1 MQAVLQENRKGSS
14 VPMDATTTPSL
25 RRHNLDAV
33 LARAW
38 DDEAFTASDVIAAVG
53 LTRSTAID
61 VLDELTARGLLA
73 EMPNARAVGEY
84 SKGRP
89 ARRFAFRPDAGIV
102 VGVDAGRGHLSATVA
117 DLRGTTL
124 ATSRLAVDP
133 ELDSPERRRRAAETA
148 VAATLTRAHRSR
160 DDLVALCVGV
170 PAPVDRAGRS
180 PVHHD
185 GFWARMNPDFVD
197 TFAAWAPVVRI
208 ENDATL
214 AAVAEG
220 THGAAVG
227 CDDYVALLSGERFGA
242 GISVDGRLLRGAHGG
257 AGETV
262 AFDQVEGVGSAWG
275 LAPRCVEAARAA
287 LASGTLPPDSALH
300 DLDPEG
306 LDAKTV
312 LDLAAAGD
320 AGALA
325 AAREVGPALA
335 GVAAM
340 FGSLFDVERI
350 VVSGAIAAGAG
361 PIIAAALDAIP
372 DSLHLPAPRIIASTL
387 GADIVSIGAVTAA
400 VESARSRALDLD
412 AFALP
417 EDRARA

>member
-1 MQAVLQENRKGSS
+1 
-14 VPMDATTTPSL
+14 MDAMTTTPSL

-33 LARAW
+33 LARVW
-38 DDEAFTASDVIAAVG
+38 DADAFTASDVIAAVG

-61 VLDELTARGLLA
+61 VLDELTTRGLLA

-89 ARRFAFRPDAGIV
+89 ARRFAFRPEAGAV
-102 VGVDAGRGHLSATVA
+102 VGIDAGRGHLTATVA
-117 DLRGTTL
+117 DLRGATL
-124 ATSRLAVDP
+124 GTSRLRVDP
-133 ELDSPERRRRAAETA
+133 ELDSPERRRRAAEAT
-148 VAATLTRAHRSR
+148 VGAALTRARRSR
-160 DDLVALCVGV
+160 DDIVALCVGV

-227 CDDYVALLSGERFGA
+227 CDNYVALLSGERFGA

-275 LAPRCVEAARAA
+275 LAPRCVDAARTA
-287 LASGTLPPDSALH
+287 LASGTVPPDSALH
-300 DLDPEG
+300 GLDPES

-312 LDLAAAGD
+312 LDLAASGD
-320 AGALA
+320 AGALS

-361 PIIAAALDAIP
+361 PIIEAALDAIP
-372 DSLHLPAPRIIASTL
+372 DSLHLPPPQIVASTL
-387 GADIVSIGAVTAA
+387 GADIVSIGAVSAA

>member
-1 MQAVLQENRKGSS
+1 
-14 VPMDATTTPSL
+14 MDATTTTPSL

-38 DDEAFTASDVIAAVG
+38 DDGAFTASDVIAAVG

-61 VLDELTARGLLA
+61 VLDELTTRGLLT

-89 ARRFAFRPDAGIV
+89 ARRFAFRPDAGAV
-102 VGVDAGRGHLSATVA
+102 VGVDAGRAHVTATVA

-133 ELDSPERRRRAAETA
+133 ELDSPERRRRAAEAT
-148 VAATLTRAHRSR
+148 VDATLKRAHRSR
-160 DDLVALCVGV
+160 ADLVAVCVGV
-170 PAPVDRAGRS
+170 PAPVDRSGRS

-185 GFWARMNPDFVD
+185 GFWARMNPDFID
-197 TFAAWAPVVRI
+197 TFATWAPVVRV

-214 AAVAEG
+214 AAVAER

-227 CDDYVALLSGERFGA
+227 CTDFVALLAGERFGA

-262 AFDQVEGVGSAWG
+262 AFDRVEGVGSAWG
-275 LAPRCVEAARAA
+275 LAPRCVDAAREAV
-287 LASGTLPPDSALH
+287 ASGTVPADSALH
-300 DLDPEG
+300 GIDPDT
-306 LDAKTV
+306 LDAKAV

-325 AAREVGPALA
+325 AARSVGPALA
-335 GVAAM
+335 GVAAV
-340 FGSLFDVERI
+340 FGSLFDVQRV

-361 PIIAAALDAIP
+361 PIIEAAIAAIP
-372 DSLHLPAPRIIASTL
+372 DSLHLPPPQIVASTL
-387 GADIVSIGAVTAA
+387 GPDIVSIGAVTAA
-400 VESARSRALDLD
+400 VEAARAQALDLD
-412 AFALP
+412 VFALP

>member
-1 MQAVLQENRKGSS
+1 
-14 VPMDATTTPSL
+14 MDAMTTTPSL

-33 LARAW
+33 LTRVW
-38 DDEAFTASDVIAAVG
+38 DEDAFTASDVIAAVG

-89 ARRFAFRPDAGIV
+89 ARRFAFQPGAGTV
-102 VGVDAGRGHLSATVA
+102 VGVDAGRGHLTATVA

-124 ATSRLAVDP
+124 ATSRLTVDP
-133 ELDSPERRRRAAETA
+133 ELDSPERRRRAAEAT
-148 VAATLTRAHRSR
+148 VDATLKRARRSR
-160 DDLVALCVGV
+160 TDIVALCVGV

-180 PVHHD
+180 PIHHD
-185 GFWARMNPDFVD
+185 GFWARMNPGFVD
-197 TFAAWAPVVRI
+197 TFAAWAPAVRV

-214 AAVAEG
+214 AAVAER

-227 CDDYVALLSGERFGA
+227 CDDFVALLAGERFGA
-242 GISVDGRLLRGAHGG
+242 GISVDGHLLRGAHGG

-262 AFDQVEGVGSAWG
+262 AFDRVEGVGSAWG
-275 LAPRCVEAARAA
+275 LAPRCVDAARAA
-287 LASGTLPPDSALH
+287 LASGDLPEDSALH
-300 DLDPEG
+300 GLDPAT

-312 LDLAAAGD
+312 LDLAGAGD

-325 AAREVGPALA
+325 VAREVGPALA
-335 GVAAM
+335 GVAAT
-340 FGSLFDVERI
+340 FGSLFDVERV

-361 PIIAAALDAIP
+361 PIIAAAIEAFP
-372 DSLHLPAPRIIASTL
+372 DSLHLPAPRIVASTL
-387 GADIVSIGAVTAA
+387 GADIVSIGAVAAA
-400 VESARSRALDLD
+400 VETARSRALDLEV
-412 AFALP
+412 FALP
-417 EDRARA
+417 EDRARV

>member
-1 MQAVLQENRKGSS
+1 
-14 VPMDATTTPSL
+14 MDATMTMPSL

-33 LARAW
+33 LGHAW
-38 DDEAFTASDVIAAVG
+38 DAEAFTASDVIAAVG

-61 VLDELTARGLLA
+61 VLDELSARGLLA

-89 ARRFAFRPDAGIV
+89 ARRFAFRPEAGVV
-102 VGVDAGRGHLSATVA
+102 VGVDAGRGHLTATVA
-117 DLRGTTL
+117 DLRGETL
-124 ATSRLAVDP
+124 ATSRLTVDP
-133 ELDSPERRRRAAETA
+133 ELDSPERRRRAAEAT
-148 VAATLTRAHRSR
+148 VEATLKRARRSR
-160 DDLVALCVGV
+160 TQLVAVCVGV

-197 TFAAWAPVVRI
+197 TFAMWAPLVRI

-214 AAVAEG
+214 AAVAERV
-220 THGAAVG
+220 HGAAAG
-227 CDDYVALLSGERFGA
+227 CLDFVALLAGERFGA
-242 GISVDGRLLRGAHGG
+242 GISVDGHLLRGAHGG

-262 AFDQVEGVGSAWG
+262 AFDRVEGVGSAWG
-275 LAPRCVEAARAA
+275 LAPRCVDAARAA
-287 LASGTLPPDSALH
+287 LASGSLPLDSALR
-300 DLDPEG
+300 DVDPDTLE
-306 LDAKTV
+306 AKTV

-320 AGALA
+320 AGALGVA
-325 AAREVGPALA
+325 HAVGPALA

-340 FGSLFDVERI
+340 FGSLFDVERV

-361 PIIAAALDAIP
+361 PIIEAAMDAIP
-372 DSLHLPAPRIIASTL
+372 DSLHLPPPQIVASTL
-387 GADIVSIGAVTAA
+387 GADIVSIGAVAAA
-400 VESARSRALDLD
+400 VESARTHALDLD

>member
-1 MQAVLQENRKGSS
+1 
-14 VPMDATTTPSL
+14 MDATTTPSL

-287 LASGTLPPDSALH
+287 LASGTVPPDSALH